1 MSVAEKGI
9 IEVLQRVP
17 LEQAARNIVE
27 HWGGTISDD
36 DDFYKRARDTDRLMM
51 QVREGKYGQLTV
63 ASVRPTSAWG
73 GPLVTEW
80 DIVDGVDV
88 MNVGRDFFAAAFG
101 LPVTEGE
108 LSPQAVRQLLSD
120 NFNVVVDADETVP
133 LVIEAVGRVF
143 VDKQI
148 GRRKDIIED
157 ELDDE
162 DY

>member
-1 MSVAEKGI
+1 MRFTQYTFFAFDFCKAPAIPSTSTLGSKLVYKSPGPSTIRSAS
-9 IEVLQRVP
+9 LM
-17 LEQAARNIVE
+17 AAMAA
-27 HWGGTISDD
+27 G
-36 DDFYKRARDTDRLMM
+36 
-51 QVREGKYGQLTV
+51 
-63 ASVRPTSAWG
+63 
-73 GPLVTEW
+73 
-80 DIVDGVDV
+80 
-88 MNVGRDFFAAAFG
+88 FAAAFG